1 MGWREI
7 SNDLFLKTCVSSVFL
22 SLCLCVFRFVSV
34 GLVLQGFFFFFFF
47 LLFFLR
53 LSFIQILAL
62 VVLSFYHFE
71 GSFHFWALLWGFV
84 LKPFSTCASLMS
96 FSPFCM
102 FLVASFSSGCFK
114 KKKKKKNL
122 LSRGRRR
129 DPFLCVCD
137 LFVFLL
143 FLFCLFV
150 VFLFLLLFFGVF
162 FFFLVWLKKI
172 TIILGRIQSISFLY
186 WFCSQQF
193 AELGSIL
200 FLAFSARACS
210 LAFCV

>member
-1 MGWREI
+1 MERNIKWLIFEDMCQFCF
-7 SNDLFLKTCVSSVFL
+7 SLSL
-22 SLCLCVFRFVSV
+22 SLCLSICFCWFGFAGLFFCFV
-34 GLVLQGFFFFFFF
+34 F

-71 GSFHFWALLWGFV
+71 GSFHFWALLWGLV

-114 KKKKKKNL
+114 KKKISL
-122 LSRGRRR
+122 GGAVGIL
-129 DPFLCVCD
+129 FCVCAT
-137 LFVFLL
+137 
-143 FLFCLFV
+143 FLFCFVLFV
-150 VFLFLLLFFGVF
+150 CCGVFFCFVFFWF

-172 TIILGRIQSISFLY
+172 TIILGRIQPISFLY